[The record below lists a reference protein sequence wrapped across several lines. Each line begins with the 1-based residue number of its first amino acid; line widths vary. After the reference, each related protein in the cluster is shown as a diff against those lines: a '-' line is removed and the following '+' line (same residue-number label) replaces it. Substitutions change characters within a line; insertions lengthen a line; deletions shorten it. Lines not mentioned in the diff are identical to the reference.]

1 MTLPMSPLQL
11 SLIVA
16 GVLLVVGVIIYNWWV
31 VRQARQRMHEIDAQ
45 PDVDAGLATQ
55 RVLVGAGAFRV
66 DHRQARIAPPLVEIR
81 VVRDRQHPHQQVS
94 TLVELMPVG
103 ERTFQGCLHQI
114 IGRRRVEHQ
123 RARIA
128 AQARDHP
135 EQLLA
140 EDVVGLH

>member
-1 MTLPMSPLQL
+1 MNQSTLSALAIASRFSTL
-11 SLIVA
+11 A
-16 GVLLVVGVIIYNWWV
+16 GSAPISSFLTGTSIFLPDS
-31 VRQARQRMHEIDAQ
+31 VRGIAA
-45 PDVDAGLATQ
+45 Q

-66 DHRQARIAPPLVEIR
+66 DHRQARVAPPLVEMR